1 MLLTVFISD
10 NYSVLHV
17 YVISGQRCLE
27 TGVTEVNLQLTA
39 EDMKK
44 ERMRTFVESI
54 QNTGLL
60 LQEPEQYKPY
70 NPYYIRDR
78 DGKGKVPLK
87 PWTIVDE

>member
-1 MLLTVFISD
+1 MSRKLRRLHRGITKISFTF
-10 NYSVLHV
+10 L
-17 YVISGQRCLE
+17 GQRALE
-27 TGVTEVNLQLTA
+27 TGITEVSLQLRP

-60 LQEPEQYKPY
+60 LEEPAQYKPN
-70 NPYYIRDR
+70 NPHHTKERE
-78 DGKGKVPLK
+78 GKGTPSIK